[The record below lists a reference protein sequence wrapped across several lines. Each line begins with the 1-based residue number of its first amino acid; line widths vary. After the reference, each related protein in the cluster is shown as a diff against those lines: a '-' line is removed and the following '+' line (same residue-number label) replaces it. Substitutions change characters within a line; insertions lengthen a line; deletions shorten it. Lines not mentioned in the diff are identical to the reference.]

1 MGSAIK
7 SATKIQVGKEAARG
21 TAVAAARR
29 IVTPQATY
37 RRQETFEHFEEDMD
51 GLLTRSSRAPLN
63 TRNGTEL
70 EIGGFPLDFEQ
81 ILLPLLSG
89 VKGGITPTSPGTGK
103 ARLWTFKPSASA
115 DPAPDTFTVEFEESD
130 FSSNAEMEAA
140 YAFTNELEITGG
152 DEGAPEVRFIMTARK
167 TSDATKTAGLS
178 LPALNPAANARWS
191 VYVDDAWADL
201 GNSRISGQVYGFTWK
216 LGEFLRPGYY
226 LDNRADLDFSKY
238 EFGRRR
244 VELSLDVVHDPS
256 SSALVQTEEAHKSKG
271 TTRFV
276 RVEIAGPAFAAP
288 DDGLNRFVRLD
299 GAFRHMDGSM
309 EERGGDREGLM
320 STQLVLQSTYDS
332 VSTQDLQIAVQND
345 LATFP

>member
-7 SATKIQVGKEAARG
+7 SATKIQVGKEATRG
-21 TAVAAARR
+21 TAVAASRR
-29 IVTPQATY
+29 LVTPAATY
-37 RRQETFEHFEEDMD
+37 RRQEAFEHFEEDMD
-51 GLLTRSSRAPLN
+51 GLLTRASRPPIN

-89 VKGGITPTSPGTGK
+89 VKGGVTPTSPGTGD

-130 FSSNAEMEAA
+130 FTNNAEMEAA
-140 YAFTNELEITGG
+140 YAFTSELEITGA
-152 DEGAPEVRFIMTARK
+152 DEGTPEVRFVMTARK
-167 TSDATKTAGLS
+167 TADATKTGGLS
-178 LPALNPAANARWS
+178 LPALNPAANALWS
-191 VYVDDAWADL
+191 VYVDDTWATL
-201 GNSRISGQVYGFTWK
+201 GDTRISGQVYGFTWK
-216 LGEFLRPGYY
+216 LSEFLRPGYY

-244 VELSLDVVHDPS
+244 VELSLDVVHDPA
-256 SSALVQTEEAHKSKG
+256 SSALVQTEEAHKAAG
-271 TTRFV
+271 TPRFV
-276 RVEIAGPAFAAP
+276 RVEITGPAFASP
-288 DDGLNRFVRLD
+288 DGNLNRFVRLD
-299 GAFRHMDGSM
+299 GAFTHMDGSM

-320 STQLVLQSTYDS
+320 STQLSLQGIYDS
-332 VSTQDLQIAVQND
+332 TAAADFQVAVQNS

>member
-7 SATKIQVGKEAARG
+7 SATKIQVGRETTRG

-29 IVTPQATY
+29 IVTPRATY

-89 VKGGITPTSPGTGK
+89 VEGGVTPSSPGTGK
-103 ARLWTFKPSASA
+103 ARLWTFKPSVSA

-130 FSSNAEMEAA
+130 FSSNAAMEAA
-140 YAFTNELEITGG
+140 YAFTTELDITGG
-152 DEGAPEVRFIMTARK
+152 DEGAPEARFVMTARK
-167 TSDATKTAGLS
+167 TSDADKTSGLS
-178 LPALNPAANARWS
+178 LPSVNPAANPRWS

-201 GNSRISGQVYGFTWK
+201 GSTRISGQVYGFTWK
-216 LGEFLRPGYY
+216 LSEFLRPGYY

-244 VELSLDVVHDPS
+244 VELSLDVVHDPA
-256 SSALVQTEEAHKSKG
+256 SSALVQTEEAHKSQG
-271 TTRFV
+271 TARFV
-276 RVEIAGPAFAAP
+276 RVEITGPAFPSP
-288 DDGLNRFVRLD
+288 DNALNRFVRLD

-309 EERGGDREGLM
+309 EERGGDREGLL
-320 STQLVLQSTYDS
+320 STQLVLQGAYDS
-332 VSTQDLQIAVQND
+332 VEAQDVRIAVQND
-345 LATFP
+345 LDSFP